1 MFKNVVKEEIT
12 IPAQMPYLRQLR
24 DFIEDI
30 GHKFNFNQKIVNSF
44 KLVVDE
50 ACTNIIRHGYR
61 DIKNG
66 KITCRAIIRR
76 LSLTIVIIDNG
87 KSFDPRQ
94 VQDPDLNKYVSI
106 GKKGGL
112 GIFMMRKLMDDI
124 KYNVTSR
131 GNELRLTKTRE
142 KVERAKPLMVWES
155 LTIRTKFSL
164 VTSVILTVVIIASF
178 ILFNS
183 RIQSKITAEVFR
195 EAQNLSENLAR
206 MSWEPMND
214 SKEIPLYEN
223 SKSIQESN
231 PDMIR
236 MALIT
241 DAESKTLATYPVKRD
256 MMGKQLRLKD
266 KDLIQRVKRTEISH
280 FKITPESAGY
290 AFINPIILPGTN
302 TQPLGYAHI
311 WISEDYMQDEINTA
325 RINLIILLF
334 IILIVG
340 NGGSFILITLIMDP
354 FHKLASWVRQVGHG
368 TVDEDELDI
377 DASDEL
383 GEIAQAFNEMT
394 GKFREAQINL
404 MEQQRIQRELQVAQ
418 EIQQMLLPNDFPN
431 VVGYDI
437 TSYYQAAK
445 EVGGD
450 LFDFVE
456 VDDHTIGIC
465 VADVSGKGV
474 PGSMVMTMIRTA
486 LRLESR
492 GNKNPAHVLAKVNE
506 FVTDDIRKGMFV
518 TSYYIILDSRE
529 RMISF
534 ASAGHNPMILYR
546 GKAKETFY
554 LNPPGF
560 PVGITLP
567 DIHLFDNTI
576 KADRIRLH
584 PDDILIVYTDGITE
598 AMNSQRE
605 LYGDERFLAAIR
617 KYGHLDVVDFVNNI
631 KQDILEFTGG
641 YEQSDDITLVAV
653 KENME
658 AVDVKIETFKNLF
671 ELAEKSDMTISQA
684 CKEMDISPSTYYK
697 YKKIY
702 DDGGYD
708 YLREMLHGY
717 TNVGLRHLS
726 VEIKTK
732 LYDIIREHAEYGPK
746 RISEELNT
754 EKYGFLDVP
763 ERLIYEELKRAKL
776 NHRVKRER
784 FVKRGGKRRLK
795 PPGTPLL
802 TLDGEVMIGFR
813 SEDMEDKI
821 PKIFSVKAPV
831 EDPKTKE
838 RILTIKRSQQESAEE
853 VEEEIEQENKIENPP
868 LPENGG
874 IKVDEEI
881 EISSDGKKNDDIEN
895 PPLPENGGIK
905 VDEEIEISSDGKK
918 NDDNEDIVPEETNKK
933 ERSVD

>member
-1 MFKNVVKEEIT
+1 MFKNVVKEEII
-12 IPAQMPYLRQLR
+12 IPAQMPYLRQIR
-24 DFIEDI
+24 DFIEQI
-30 GHKFNFNQKIVNSF
+30 GKRFNFNQKIVNSF

-66 KITCRAIIRR
+66 QITVRAIIRR

-94 VQDPDLNKYVSI
+94 VQNPDLDKYVSI

-142 KVERAKPLMVWES
+142 KVERARPMMVWETFT
-155 LTIRTKFSL
+155 LRAKFSL
-164 VTSVILTVVIIASF
+164 ITSIILTMIVIGSF
-178 ILFNS
+178 IIFNS
-183 RIQSKITAEVFR
+183 RIRDNNTSQIFSSATA
-195 EAQNLSENLAR
+195 ASSNLAKI
-206 MSWEPMND
+206 SWEPLNEAKD
-214 SKEIPLYEN
+214 ITLFEN
-223 SKSIQESN
+223 AKSIRESGSK
-231 PDMIR
+231 MFS
-236 MALIT
+236 MVLIT
-241 DAESKTLATYPVKRD
+241 DVESRPLASFPIKRELLGIPLEVNQNNFLD
-256 MMGKQLRLKD
+256 SLGMVALHQYRFNQD
-266 KDLIQRVKRTEISH
+266 SIV
-280 FKITPESAGY
+280 Y
-290 AFINPIILPGTN
+290 AFITPITLQGSN
-302 TQPLGYAHI
+302 ASPLGYVQVWVNKSYIEHKI
-311 WISEDYMQDEINTA
+311 YIS
-325 RINLIILLF
+325 RINLIVVLFVILVF
-334 IILIVG
+334 G
-340 NGGSFILITLIMDP
+340 YAGSFVLITLIMDP
-354 FHKLASWVRQVGHG
+354 FHKLANWVRQVGHG

-394 GKFREAQINL
+394 TKFREAQTNL

-418 EIQQMLLPNDFPN
+418 EIQQMLLPSDFPD
-431 VVGYDI
+431 VKGYDI

-456 VDDHTIGIC
+456 VDDHTIGVC

-492 GNKNPAHVLAKVNE
+492 GNKSPAEVLSKVNE

-518 TSYYIILDSRE
+518 TAYYIILDSRE

-546 GKAKETFY
+546 GKSKETFY

-567 DIHLFDNTI
+567 DINLFSNTI

-584 PDDILIVYTDGITE
+584 PDDILVIYTDGITE
-598 AMNSQRE
+598 AMNHKRE

-617 KYGHLDVVDFVNNI
+617 NYGHLDVVEFVN
-631 KQDILEFTGG
+631 KVKEDILNFTGG

-658 AVDVKIETFKNLF
+658 AVDVKMDMFKSLF
-671 ELAEKSDMTISQA
+671 ELAGQNDMTITQA
-684 CKEMDISPSTYYK
+684 CREMDVSPSTYYK
-697 YKKIY
+697 YKKFY
-702 DDGGYD
+702 DDGGLE

-717 TNVGLRHLS
+717 TNIGLRHLS
-726 VEIKTK
+726 IEVKTK
-732 LYDIIREHAEYGPK
+732 LYDIIREHHDYGPK
-746 RISEELNT
+746 RISTSLNSD
-754 EKYGFLDVP
+754 KYGYLDVP
-763 ERLIYEELKRAKL
+763 ARLIYEELKRAKL
-776 NHRVKRER
+776 SRRKQRER
-784 FVKRGGKRRLK
+784 FVQRGGKRRLK

-802 TLDGEVMIGFR
+802 TLDGEVMVGFR
-813 SEDMEDKI
+813 SEDQDNI
-821 PKIFSVKAPV
+821 PNIFAVKAPV
-831 EDPKTKE
+831 TSTIAKEKILSVRGNRNNKSSMNGEDEEILEVNNIREGNPE
-838 RILTIKRSQQESAEE
+838 RNSSDNDDGVDNNNLKEE
-853 VEEEIEQENKIENPP
+853 VE
-868 LPENGG
+868 
-874 IKVDEEI
+874 
-881 EISSDGKKNDDIEN
+881 
-895 PPLPENGGIK
+895 
-905 VDEEIEISSDGKK
+905 
-918 NDDNEDIVPEETNKK
+918 KK
-933 ERSVD
+933 EREVD

>member
-12 IPAQMPYLRQLR
+12 IPAQMPYLRQVR

-30 GHKFNFNQKIVNSF
+30 GTRFNFDHKIINSF

-50 ACTNIIRHGYR
+50 ACTNVIRHGYR

-66 KITCRAIIRR
+66 QIIVRAIVRR
-76 LSLTIVIIDNG
+76 LSLTIVLIDNG
-87 KSFDPRQ
+87 RSFDPRQ
-94 VQDPDLNKYVSI
+94 VQDPDLEKYVSI

-131 GNELRLTKTRE
+131 GNELRLTKVRE
-142 KVERAKPLMVWES
+142 RVERARPMMLWES
-155 LTIRTKFSL
+155 LTLRTKFSII
-164 VTSVILTVVIIASF
+164 TSFILTFLAIASF
-178 ILFNS
+178 IFFNS
-183 RIQSKITAEVFR
+183 RIRSGVISNVYTAGQAF
-195 EAQNLSENLAR
+195 SSNLAKI
-206 MSWEPMND
+206 SWEPIND
-214 SKEIPLYEN
+214 QRDITLFEN
-223 SKSIQESN
+223 AKSVWEGDPQ
-231 PDMIR
+231 MIS
-236 MALIT
+236 MVMIT
-241 DAESKTLATYPVKRD
+241 DVNGKPLATYPVK
-256 MMGKQLRLKD
+256 M
-266 KDLIQRVKRTEISH
+266 DLIGKTLDVGENTLLDTLGQTRIYRYV
-280 FKITPESAGY
+280 FKPDSILY
-290 AFINPIILPGTN
+290 AFINPISLVGTAIA
-302 TQPLGYAHI
+302 PLGYAQVLVNQKYVERRV
-311 WISEDYMQDEINTA
+311 STS
-325 RINLIILLF
+325 RINLIVVL
-334 IILIVG
+334 IIFLVVG
-340 NGGSFILITLIMDP
+340 NGGSFVLITRIMDP
-354 FHKLASWVRQVGHG
+354 FHKLATWVRDVGHG

-394 GKFREAQINL
+394 SKFREAQTNL

-456 VDDHTIGIC
+456 VDDHTIGVC

-492 GNKNPAHVLAKVNE
+492 GNKNPAEVLAKVNG

-518 TSYYIILDSRE
+518 TAFYIVLDSRE

-546 GKAKETFY
+546 GKSKETYY

-576 KADRIRLH
+576 RADRIRLH

-598 AMNSQRE
+598 AMNHKRE
-605 LYGDERFLAAIR
+605 MYGDERLLAAIR
-617 KYGHLDVVDFVNNI
+617 KYGHLDVVEFVS
-631 KQDILEFTGG
+631 KLKEDLMSFTGG
-641 YEQSDDITLVAV
+641 YEQSDDITMVAV

-658 AVDVKIETFKNLF
+658 AVDVKIDMFKNLF
-671 ELAEKSDMTISQA
+671 ELAGKSDVTILQA
-684 CKEMDISPSTYYK
+684 CKEMDVSPSTYYK

-702 DDGGYD
+702 DEGGYE

-726 VEIKTK
+726 IEIKTK
-732 LYDIIREHAEYGPK
+732 LYDIIREHPGYGPK
-746 RISEELNT
+746 RISDELNN
-754 EKYGFLDVP
+754 EKYGYVEIP
-763 ERLIYEELKRAKL
+763 PRLIYEELKRAKL
-776 NHRVKRER
+776 NHRRQRER
-784 FVKRGGKRRLK
+784 FVERGGKRRLK

-802 TLDGEVMIGFR
+802 TLDGEVMVGFR
-813 SEDMEDKI
+813 SDELEKI
-821 PKIFSVKAPV
+821 PQIFQAQAPASNV
-831 EDPKTKE
+831 QRKE
-838 RILTIKRSQQESAEE
+838 RILSVQGNKNGSEEEVQTEGEKAEESASDK
-853 VEEEIEQENKIENPP
+853 N
-868 LPENGG
+868 
-874 IKVDEEI
+874 
-881 EISSDGKKNDDIEN
+881 DGKMTS
-895 PPLPENGGIK
+895 
-905 VDEEIEISSDGKK
+905 DEGKS
-918 NDDNEDIVPEETNKK
+918 DDNVNVISEDQLKK
-933 ERSVD
+933 ER

>member
-30 GHKFNFNQKIVNSF
+30 GHKYNFNPKIINSF

-66 KITCRAIIRR
+66 QITCRAIVRR

-94 VQDPDLNKYVSI
+94 VRDPDLDKYVSI

-124 KYNVTSR
+124 KYNVTGR

-142 KVERAKPLMVWES
+142 KVEQTKPLMVWES

-164 VTSVILTVVIIASF
+164 VTSVALTFVIIVTF
-178 ILFNS
+178 IIFNS
-183 RIQSKITAEVFR
+183 RIRSNIISDVFK
-195 EAQNLSENLAR
+195 EAQTLSENLAR
-206 MSWEPMND
+206 ISWEPLNE

-231 PDMIR
+231 PEMIR
-236 MALIT
+236 LAMIT
-241 DAESKTLATYPVKRD
+241 DIESKTLATYPVRRD
-256 MMGKQLRLKD
+256 YLGKIIRLRRKELVEK
-266 KDLIQRVKRTEISH
+266 VKNTNILH
-280 FKITPESAGY
+280 FRMTSERFGY
-290 AFINPIILPGTN
+290 AFVSPATLPGIN

-311 WISEDYMQDEINTA
+311 WIGEDYLESEINTA
-325 RINLIILLF
+325 RLNLLLLLF

-340 NGGSFILITLIMDP
+340 NTGSFLLITLIMDP

-394 GKFREAQINL
+394 SKFREAQTNL

-431 VVGYDI
+431 VIGYDI

-492 GNKNPAHVLAKVNE
+492 GNKNPAEVLAKVNE

-518 TSYYIILDSRE
+518 TAYYILLDSRE
-529 RMISF
+529 RMIYF

-546 GKAKETFY
+546 GKSQETFY

-567 DIHLFDNTI
+567 DIHLFDHTI
-576 KADRIRLH
+576 KSDRIRLH
-584 PDDILIVYTDGITE
+584 PDDILIAYTDGITE
-598 AMNSQRE
+598 AMNNKRE
-605 LYGDERFLAAIR
+605 LYGDERFLSAIR
-617 KYGHLDVVDFVNNI
+617 KYGQLDVVEFVNSI
-631 KQDILEFTGG
+631 KQDILDFTEG
-641 YEQSDDITLVAV
+641 YEQNDDITLVAV

-658 AVDVKIETFKNLF
+658 AVDVKIDVFKNLF
-671 ELAEKSDMTISQA
+671 ELTEHSDMTILQA
-684 CKEMDISPSTYYK
+684 CQKMDLSPSTYYK

-702 DDGGYD
+702 DEGGYE

-726 VEIKTK
+726 IEVKTK
-732 LYDIIREHAEYGPK
+732 LYDIIREHPEYGPK
-746 RISEELNT
+746 RISGLLDS
-754 EKYGFLDVP
+754 EKYGYLEVQP
-763 ERLIYEELKRAKL
+763 RLIYEELKRAKL
-776 NHRVKRER
+776 NHRRQRAR
-784 FVKRGGKRRLK
+784 FVSRGGKRRLK

-813 SEDMEDKI
+813 SDELEDKI
-821 PKIFSVKAPV
+821 PKIFAV
-831 EDPKTKE
+831 EQPIKDSQVKE
-838 RILTIKRSQQESAEE
+838 RIITVKGDSKEAE
-853 VEEEIEQENKIENPP
+853 VEEPEENIEIEQNIRDKEKVEQTENESLQSENLEKSSDIKESDDNGDIVTEEENKKKDQ
-868 LPENGG
+868 L
-874 IKVDEEI
+874 IK
-881 EISSDGKKNDDIEN
+881 SNKR
-895 PPLPENGGIK
+895 IK
-905 VDEEIEISSDGKK
+905 FI
-918 NDDNEDIVPEETNKK
+918 
-933 ERSVD
+933 

>member
-12 IPAQMPYLRQLR
+12 IPAQMPYLRQVR
-24 DFIEDI
+24 DFIEQI
-30 GHKFNFNQKIVNSF
+30 GTRFNFEQKVINSF

-66 KITCRAIIRR
+66 QITVRAIVRR
-76 LSLTIVIIDNG
+76 LSLTIVLIDNG

-94 VQDPDLNKYVSI
+94 VQDPDLQKYVSI

-124 KYNVTSR
+124 KYNVTHH
-131 GNELRLTKTRE
+131 GNELRLTKVRE
-142 KVERAKPLMVWES
+142 KVERARPMMVWEG
-155 LTIRTKFSL
+155 LTLRTKFSL
-164 VTSVILTVVIIASF
+164 LTSVILTFLIF
-178 ILFNS
+178 LTFLFFNS
-183 RIQSKITAEVFR
+183 QIRSNVVNEIYAKGQAFSA
-195 EAQNLSENLAR
+195 NLAKI
-206 MSWEPMND
+206 SWEPIDEGSDLTLWESAQSIWETD
-214 SKEIPLYEN
+214 SV
-223 SKSIQESN
+223 
-231 PDMIR
+231 MISTV
-236 MALIT
+236 LIT
-241 DAESKTLATYPVKRD
+241 DTRSRPLATFPIRREMVGVLLDIPTFQLLDTLGSTRVYEYFIERDSIFYAFVNPVTLPGFTNQAIGYTQIWVNYNYVD
-256 MMGKQLRLKD
+256 
-266 KDLIQRVKRTEISH
+266 QRVYRS
-280 FKITPESAGY
+280 
-290 AFINPIILPGTN
+290 
-302 TQPLGYAHI
+302 
-311 WISEDYMQDEINTA
+311 
-325 RINLIILLF
+325 RINLIIILL
-334 IILIVG
+334 ILMILG
-340 NGGSFILITLIMDP
+340 NGGSFILITRIMDP
-354 FHKLASWVRQVGHG
+354 FHKLASWVREVGHG

-394 GKFREAQINL
+394 GKFREAQTNL

-456 VDDHTIGIC
+456 VDDHTIGVC

-486 LRLESR
+486 LRLEAR
-492 GNKNPAHVLAKVNE
+492 GNKNPAEVLSKVNE

-518 TSYYIILDSRE
+518 TAFYLILDSRE

-534 ASAGHNPMILYR
+534 ASAGHNPMILFR
-546 GKAKETFY
+546 GKSRETYY

-567 DIHLFDNTI
+567 DIHLFKNVVR
-576 KADRIRLH
+576 ADRIRLH
-584 PDDILIVYTDGITE
+584 PDDILICYTDGITE
-598 AMNSQRE
+598 AMNHKRE

-617 KYGHLDVVDFVNNI
+617 KYGHLDVVEFVNNL
-631 KQDILEFTGG
+631 KEDIANFTGG

-658 AVDVKIETFKNLF
+658 AVDVKIDMFKDLF
-671 ELAEKSDMTISQA
+671 ELAGKDNTTILEA
-684 CKEMDISPSTYYK
+684 CKEMDVSPSTYYK

-702 DDGGYD
+702 EEGGYD

-726 VEIKTK
+726 IEIKTK
-732 LYDIIREHAEYGPK
+732 LYDIIREHPGYGPK
-746 RISEELNT
+746 RISDDLLL
-754 EKYGFLDVP
+754 EKYGFVEIHP
-763 ERLIYEELKRAKL
+763 RLIYEELKRAKL
-776 NHRVKRER
+776 NHKKQRER
-784 FVKRGGKRRLK
+784 FVQRGGKRRLK

-802 TLDGEVMIGFR
+802 TLDGEVMVGGYR
-813 SEDMEDKI
+813 SEDFDII
-821 PKIFSVKAPV
+821 PKVFAPTQVARTGGLKA
-831 EDPKTKE
+831 K
-838 RILTIKRSQQESAEE
+838 ILTAKSDKNSDQASKDTMEGNNGPDSENDIK
-853 VEEEIEQENKIENPP
+853 IT
-868 LPENGG
+868 
-874 IKVDEEI
+874 
-881 EISSDGKKNDDIEN
+881 SD
-895 PPLPENGGIK
+895 
-905 VDEEIEISSDGKK
+905 
-918 NDDNEDIVPEETNKK
+918 DDNVDDNINIMPEEAEKK
-933 ERSVD
+933 DR